1 MAVRMERSNDRLVAA
16 FAGVL
21 RDRRRQA
28 GLTQEALAERA
39 DVSARFV
46 SFLETGDRQP
56 SLTALAVL
64 SAGLGIGMTEL
75 VEDVERRYRSADD
88 V

>member
-1 MAVRMERSNDRLVAA
+1 MAVRMERSNDKLVAA

-46 SFLETGDRQP
+46 SFLETGERQP
-56 SLTALAVL
+56 SLTALATL
-64 SAGLGIGMTEL
+64 SAGLGMAEL